1 MREGEGKRE
10 GGMRRDMQIVFTESD
25 VHIESDS
32 TDALS
37 FDKTPDHM
45 NGYTIAPSIV
55 TNQYLYIML
64 YYLQVPKFAREVCE
78 YV

>member
-45 NGYTIAPSIV
+45 NGYI
-55 TNQYLYIML
+55 L
-64 YYLQVPKFAREVCE
+64 
-78 YV
+78 